1 MIWQQTDIDPSW
13 QHNNWAKECTP
24 TSCLVLYLDWHFDA
38 SVLLTYAFFFF
49 SRVKTT
55 LNTFWAWLQVELSFY
70 EIGPK
75 SEITFGKPSSFRWSS
90 FHFWEGEGGGG
101 TTSSFIMNSNGKFP
115 PLRSLMSSTPLL
127 LLLSF
132 FILLLLTTVHDL
144 LQFPF
149 LHNTFDYIFTT
160 AAMYVVSYLFVGQES
175 PKSTSKANI
184 SCYESETKM

>member
-1 MIWQQTDIDPSW
+1 
-13 QHNNWAKECTP
+13 
-24 TSCLVLYLDWHFDA
+24 
-38 SVLLTYAFFFF
+38 
-49 SRVKTT
+49 
-55 LNTFWAWLQVELSFY
+55 
-70 EIGPK
+70 
-75 SEITFGKPSSFRWSS
+75 
-90 FHFWEGEGGGG
+90 
-101 TTSSFIMNSNGKFP
+101 
-115 PLRSLMSSTPLL
+115 MSSTPL

-160 AAMYVVSYLFVGQES
+160 AMYVVSYLFVGQES